1 MRGIFNQSFAWC
13 NLYENALSMYVT
25 HIIYKMCLVLV
36 FFKSIFSQELLFIM
50 SHNNENLIHFPW
62 TVDNDSKK
70 MVLRK

>member
-13 NLYENALSMYVT
+13 NLYVSTPYVR
-25 HIIYKMCLVLV
+25 HLYLQNVLGFG

-50 SHNNENLIHFPW
+50 SHNNETLIHFPW
-62 TVDNDSKK
+62 IVDNDSKK